1 MVRWSTSWD
10 ARGRHASTRAASLAQ
25 VPTSGQPAASRARTS
40 STSRS
45 RGTSTSRQSRSAP
58 GCSSSA
64 GPYRVPPD
72 GRGRPRVAPGDR
84 LVGRALG
91 VDRLADGGPVVG
103 RVGDLDPQHE
113 LHAVQPGGQRD
124 RRLGEQPGG
133 LAVVDD
139 ARRVLDVPLRAEH
152 QQLGRRP
159 RRQRGQL
166 LRGDRVQPGQPV
178 RAGDGDD
185 AEVRLVDHGAAAATA
200 RAARRSGRRSA
211 RRRRRRARSPG
222 PRRGGPAAG
231 CCAAGARRAIGGRL
245 DGARRWSSGLVVGE
259 GLDAREAARGVG
271 LHGVAE
277 RGDVVRPHELAVD
290 QAVEALAGADVG
302 AGGGAR
308 RSRR

>member
-45 RGTSTSRQSRSAP
+45 RGTRTSRQSRSAP

-64 GPYRVPPD
+64 GPYRVPPAR
-72 GRGRPRVAPGDR
+72 RGRPRVAPGDR
-84 LVGRALG
+84 LVGRALR
-91 VDRLADGGPVVG
+91 VDGLADGGPVVG
-103 RVGDLDPQHE
+103 RVDDLDPQHE

-152 QQLGRRP
+152 EQLRRGP

-178 RAGDGDD
+178 GAGDGDD
-185 AEVRLVDHGAAAATA
+185 AEVRLVHHRAAAGQRALLGGRVAVVPRDAVVGTGA
-200 RAARRSGRRSA
+200 R
-211 RRRRRRARSPG
+211 G

-231 CCAAGARRAIGGRL
+231 WRAAAARRA
-245 DGARRWSSGLVVGE
+245 
-259 GLDAREAARGVG
+259 AARGLDGHVG
-271 LHGVAE
+271 GHQASSS
-277 RGDVVRPHELAVD
+277 VRASTR
-290 QAVEALAGADVG
+290 
-302 AGGGAR
+302 AR
-308 RSRR
+308 RPEA